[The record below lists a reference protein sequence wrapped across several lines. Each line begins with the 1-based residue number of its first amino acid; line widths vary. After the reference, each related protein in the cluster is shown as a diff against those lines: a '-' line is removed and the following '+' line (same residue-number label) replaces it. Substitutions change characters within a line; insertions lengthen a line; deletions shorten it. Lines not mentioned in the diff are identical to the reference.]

1 MITLP
6 EYDFSELTEELAQKI
21 LEKSEEISKDNE
33 IPSHLI
39 GTALLF
45 AAVKEIL
52 KIQDKTDIDEEPIV
66 DGEELRFLIDTTVD
80 AAMIVFSR
88 DNNKELVRPNLH

>member
-1 MITLP
+1 MIALP
-6 EYDFSELTEELAQKI
+6 DYDFSELTEELAQKI
-21 LEKSEEISKDNE
+21 LDKSEEISKDNQ

-52 KIQDKTDIDEEPIV
+52 KIQENTDEDEEPIV

-80 AAMIVFSR
+80 AAMIVFSKAKNR
-88 DNNKELVRPNLH
+88 ELVRPNLH

>member
-1 MITLP
+1 MIPLA
-6 EYDFSELTEELAQKI
+6 EYDFSELTEQLAQKI
-21 LEKSEEISKDNE
+21 LEEGEEVAKKYE
-33 IPSHLI
+33 IPSHLL

-52 KIQDKTDIDEEPIV
+52 KIQESQDPEEDTI

-80 AAMIVFSR
+80 AAMIVFSKSKNR
-88 DNNKELVRPNLH
+88 ELVRPNLH

>member
-1 MITLP
+1 MIPLA
-6 EYDFSELTEELAQKI
+6 EYDFSELTEQLAQKI
-21 LEKSEEISKDNE
+21 LEEGEEVAKKYQ
-33 IPSHLI
+33 IPSHLL

-52 KIQDKTDIDEEPIV
+52 KIQESQDPEENTI

-80 AAMIVFSR
+80 AAMIVFSKSKNR
-88 DNNKELVRPNLH
+88 ELVRPNLH

>member
-1 MITLP
+1 MIPLA
-6 EYDFSELTEELAQKI
+6 EYDFSELTEQLAQKI
-21 LEKSEEISKDNE
+21 LEEGEEVAKKYQ
-33 IPSHLI
+33 IPSHLL

-52 KIQDKTDIDEEPIV
+52 KIQESQDPEEDTI

-80 AAMIVFSR
+80 AAMIVFSKSKNR
-88 DNNKELVRPNLH
+88 ELVRPNLH